1 MLDYVEKLFLAE
13 KQHYEAI
20 NGLSTIEEIQNYDI
34 DQFWPSNEYES
45 QTI

>member
-1 MLDYVEKLFLAE
+1 MLNYVEKLFLAE

-20 NGLSTIEEIQNYDI
+20 EQLTTIEEVQNYDL

-45 QTI
+45 QAI